1 METVSIY
8 SQTPEMALK
17 NAGYVINDI
26 AGVLSY
32 IKDDIELLNVL
43 LQIPV
48 VALHYFSETCR
59 LTIYILND
67 PDSADYEQLV
77 IRIGSQST
85 PSQLF
90 ASLKQMKLEWAMYI
104 DPNIMRKL
112 TLGIE
117 SLQST

>member
-1 METVSIY
+1 
-8 SQTPEMALK
+8 MALK

-26 AGVLSY
+26 AGILAY

-48 VALHYFSETCR
+48 VASHYFSETYR
-59 LTIYILND
+59 LHIYVLND
-67 PDSADYEQLV
+67 LDSADYQQMV
-77 IRIGSQST
+77 VRIGSQST

-90 ASLKQMKLEWAMYI
+90 ASLKQMKLDWAMHI

-117 SLQST
+117 SLQ